1 METDIFTPLL
11 WRCVKKYMQTK
22 RRHTVFQDS
31 EDGIKFQHLST
42 FHTRVTQ
49 PRGGGGT
56 IIVHDHA
63 PQQETNGEIIG
74 LNRTKRSL

>member
-49 PRGGGGT
+49 PRGGGDDYRTRPRPTTG
-56 IIVHDHA
+56 
-63 PQQETNGEIIG
+63 NKRRN
-74 LNRTKRSL
+74 NRA

>member
-49 PRGGGGT
+49 PRGGGGDDYRT
-56 IIVHDHA
+56 R
-63 PQQETNGEIIG
+63 PRPTTGNKRRN
-74 LNRTKRSL
+74 NRA